1 MGLVLALA
9 GGGAASALLFGLKP
23 YDPLTLAFA
32 AALLAAVALVASYVP
47 ARAASK
53 IEPIVALRIE

>member
-1 MGLVLALA
+1 
-9 GGGAASALLFGLKP
+9 LLFGLKP